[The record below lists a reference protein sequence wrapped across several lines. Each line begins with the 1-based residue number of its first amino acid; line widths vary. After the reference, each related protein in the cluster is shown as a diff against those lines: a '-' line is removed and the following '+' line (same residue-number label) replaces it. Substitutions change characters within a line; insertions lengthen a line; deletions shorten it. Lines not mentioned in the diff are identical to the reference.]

1 MSFKKSKVVFIV
13 ASIFMLVFA
22 RTADCQIKMIAAAF
36 DREKQMLEKMWEARK
51 AGEEEKVKK
60 LGQELKDFVARYKKI
75 AGTLKETTESAIKE
89 LEQEQAGEMSLEE
102 LAEKK
107 AEIKELKGEI
117 RALKYLIG
125 REKFKYVKENRR
137 DREDIKKWQ
146 RKIKEYKDKWKKE
159 KKEIEN
165 DIKSYEKEIE
175 MARESGE
182 EQIKFW
188 QKKIKEAKNDADK
201 KGAREQLA
209 KIRNYIADKSIKSH
223 PGKVSMGIYMER
235 LEGRKKHRVER
246 SKKFEEGDYPGPSR
260 GRTING
266 CKRRIAR
273 YEKQIAE
280 RKEEFVSGE
289 FGRISRYNKR
299 LNRAKVKLAALLKKT
314 GLKSERMAK
323 LEETKKTLEL
333 FLNHDFVTELPKED
347 STFVKALKWL
357 GKTAAKINKGIEKF
371 KAIKKVVDLVKNAA
385 NPFEAADF
393 LFEKAFG
400 KSIVSK
406 LAEKLLPE
414 KLVKNKLFQSYI
426 NGGISERNLLKE
438 VGKNLGDKVIDEK
451 TRKMLETIDDLRK
464 NPRSYLESELY
475 DEVNTVIEAN
485 PEIASAIETMQ
496 KTKDVIECPEI
507 LYERMQEEAVEKVK
521 SEFKNKIEDTQLQK
535 KVKEI
540 EQQFK
545 QKKEKFEKIKDESY
559 KKADEFAN
567 RVTGRALNHLKEK
580 FESRM
585 GMKTREAVGFY
596 ADIIEQY
603 ELESAQ

>member
-1 MSFKKSKVVFIV
+1 MFFKKSKIILFVV
-13 ASIFMLVFA
+13 SIFTLFIA
-22 RTADCQIKMIAAAF
+22 SSADCQIKMIAAAF

-51 AGEEEKVKK
+51 SGDKEKVEK
-60 LGQELKDFVARYKKI
+60 LGKELKDFVARYKKI
-75 AGTLKETTESAIKE
+75 AGTLKETTDSAIKE
-89 LEQEQAGEMSLEE
+89 LEQEQTGEMSAEE
-102 LAEKK
+102 LADKK
-107 AEIKELKGEI
+107 AEIKELEGEI
-117 RALKYLIG
+117 RALKYLID

-137 DREDIKKWQ
+137 DREEIKKWQ
-146 RKIKEYKDKWKKE
+146 RKIEEYKDKWKKE
-159 KKEIEN
+159 KQEIED
-165 DIKSYEKEIE
+165 DIKHYKEEIE
-175 MARESGE
+175 LARKSGE
-182 EQIKFW
+182 EQVEFW
-188 QKKIKEAKNDADK
+188 QKKIKEAKNKADK
-201 KGAREQLA
+201 DGARKQLA
-209 KIRNYIADKSIKSH
+209 KIRKYIADKSIKSH
-223 PGKVSMGIYMER
+223 PGKVSMGIYIER
-235 LEGRKKHRVER
+235 LEGRKKHRVEG
-246 SKKFEEGDYPGPSR
+246 SKKFEEGDYPGPSS

-273 YEKQIAE
+273 YEKQIEE
-280 RKEEFVSGE
+280 RKEEFVSGD

-299 LNRAKVKLAALLKKT
+299 LNRAKVKLASLLKET

-323 LEETKKTLEL
+323 LKETKKTLEL

-371 KAIKKVVDLVKNAA
+371 KEIKKVVDLVKNAS

-400 KSIVSK
+400 KSIVST

-414 KLVKNKLFQSYI
+414 KLVENNLFQSYI
-426 NGGISERNLLKE
+426 NGEISERNLLKE
-438 VGKNLGDKVIDEK
+438 VGKKLGDKVIDEK

-475 DEVNTVIEAN
+475 EEVNIVIESN
-485 PEIASAIETMQ
+485 PEIASAIETMR
-496 KTKDVIECPEI
+496 KAKDVIECPEI
-507 LYERMQEEAVEKVK
+507 LYERMQQEAVEKVK
-521 SEFKNKIEDTQLQK
+521 SEFKNKIEDTQLHK

-540 EQQFK
+540 EQQMK
-545 QKKEKFEKIKDESY
+545 QKKEKFEKMKEESY

-585 GMKTREAVGFY
+585 GMKSAEIEGFY
-596 ADIIEQY
+596 NELVEQY
-603 ELESAQ
+603 ELESAK